1 MSLPSATTRVST
13 QAGTAPVATDLVA
26 VFGCC
31 VSNADSVPR
40 LYSAISDME
49 TAHGYCEAEEYCAL
63 HVQDTGK
70 AVLFVPLP
78 IATTGTVGRFND
90 TGNTGTS
97 VVTCAVGGSG
107 ALAETDGILKVTT
120 GGTIGTDQ
128 IILSLSLD
136 GGTTYKPVRLGT
148 ASSYIIP
155 KVGLTLSFAAGTL
168 VAGDT
173 VLTWHSI
180 APLPDWTSLS
190 TAFAAMV
197 AQRRLTRSWVFVG
210 DVSTYASANAI
221 ATQVAAYETTAERY
235 TYAKA
240 QLRDRLP
247 LATLSQITARMTAG
261 ASVTFAEVGAT
272 GDTITRATGSF
283 ITDGFVAGDT
293 IRVTGSSSNNVTGV
307 PTTIAALVIT
317 MNTTDLAAEGP
328 TAVVTITAE
337 PTLTFGD
344 NGASPDTIT
353 RNRGSWLDDGFRVG
367 DSITITGT
375 ASNNV
380 TKTITALT
388 ATVLSVA
395 TASFA
400 AEVIGSVGVTITA
413 GETEVAWIA
422 ALDALVASVTG
433 APRMDLGAG
442 RLTVLSPVIGYT
454 TRRPVQ
460 WADSIRSYQHD
471 VSTTTWWKDLGPL
484 QGWSI
489 DGEHDERVTAGLLAA
504 RITCARTWGN
514 GPDGAFIAQSLTR
527 ATDGNILSQTHN
539 VAVTNVA
546 QTVVQR
552 VTENFAGATLV
563 LNEADVDGKK
573 TATTASLGIFA
584 AKVNSELKRNLLSDI
599 GGEGPRASSAKWTP
613 ATDDDLGV
621 ADATLHGTLALNLKG
636 TIVHIATAV
645 AVS

>member
-13 QAGTAPVATDLVA
+13 QAGSAPVATDLIA

-49 TAHGYCEAEEYCAL
+49 TAHGYCEAEEYGAL

-70 AVLFVPLP
+70 AFLFVPLP
-78 IATTGTVGRFND
+78 IATAGTVGRFNN

-148 ASSYIIP
+148 ASSYTIP

-173 VLTWHSI
+173 VLTWHSV
-180 APLPDWTSLS
+180 APLPDWTALS
-190 TAFAAMV
+190 TAFTQMTT
-197 AQRRLTRSWVFVG
+197 QTKLTRSWLFVG
-210 DVSTYASANAI
+210 DLSTYASANAI
-221 ATQVAAYETTAERY
+221 AAKVAAYETTAERY

-240 QLRDRLP
+240 QMRDRLP
-247 LATLSQITARMTAG
+247 VATLSQTSVRLTG
-261 ASVTFAEVGAT
+261 AATCTFLEVGAT
-272 GDTITRATGSF
+272 GDTITRSTGSF
-283 ITDGFVAGDT
+283 LSDGFVSGDT
-293 IRVTGSSSNNVTGV
+293 IRVTGSVSNNVTGV
-307 PTTIAALVIT
+307 PSGIT
-317 MNTTDLAAEGP
+317 ATAITLNTTDLVNEGP
-328 TAVVTITAE
+328 VTVTVTAE

-400 AEVIGSVGVTITA
+400 AEVIGSIGVTIVT

-422 ALDALVASVTG
+422 ALDTLVASVTG

-442 RLTVLSPVIGYT
+442 RLTALSPITGYT
-454 TRRPVQ
+454 MRRPVQ

-471 VSTTTWWKDLGPL
+471 VATTTWWKDLGPL
-484 QGWSI
+484 TGWGI
-489 DGEHDERVTAGLLAA
+489 EGEHDERVTAGLLAA
-504 RITCARTWGN
+504 RFTCARTWGN

-527 ATDGNILSQTHN
+527 EADGLILTQTHN

-563 LNEADVDGKK
+563 LNDDG
-573 TATTASLGIFA
+573 TATTASLAIFA
-584 AKVNSELKRNLLSDI
+584 AKVNSELKRNLLTDI

-613 ATDDDLGV
+613 ATNDDLSV
-621 ADATLHGTLALNLKG
+621 ADATLHGTLDLNLKG